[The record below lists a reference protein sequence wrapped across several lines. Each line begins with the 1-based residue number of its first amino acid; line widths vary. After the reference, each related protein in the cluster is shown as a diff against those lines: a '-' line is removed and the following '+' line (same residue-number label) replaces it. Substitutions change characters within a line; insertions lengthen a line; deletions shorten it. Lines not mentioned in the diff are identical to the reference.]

1 MWYLFFLSH
10 LFHLAYA
17 LPGVSMLSQMAEFT
31 FILWQ
36 IVVPCVHIP
45 HSIYL
50 YAAEQLDCSHL
61 GYL

>member
-1 MWYLFFLSH
+1 MSH

-36 IVVPCVHIP
+36 IIVPCVHIP

-50 YAAEQLDCSHL
+50 YADEQLDCSHL